1 MIINSQLV
9 PDLQMISTKQ
19 ENSVESLQD
28 EDLLQQQQ
36 QHCKEIK
43 LESFQTEEDCNNNL
57 NNTSNRKYA
66 TN

>member
-28 EDLLQQQQ
+28 EDLLQQQ
-36 QHCKEIK
+36 HCKDIK